1 MITTTIRTLTLN
13 HPFSL
18 PLSLPLLYRI
28 STLTTMNDFGV
39 LRKRFGRYEE
49 VTLNTSHPINTPLIL
64 ISSYTC

>member
-49 VTLNTSHPINTPLIL
+49 VTL
-64 ISSYTC
+64 ISVCCASVLVAMRR